1 VTKTTK
7 AKKTGVKDG
16 KRASRTPWGTITRE
30 RIIELA
36 TSEVRAGRYE
46 TMSIRRLAADLGV
59 APMSL
64 YRHVRDKEDI
74 LDELVDRL
82 LDESWQPIV
91 SIADWRGWVID
102 AADRLR
108 QLLVSQPAA
117 LQVFLAHPV
126 VSPAAVERMN
136 LMLNLL
142 RDATANEVAARRAYS
157 SVHTFTLGFAAL
169 EAARTGWI
177 PRDDTPALALELGG
191 LTTPQHFRDSIRAIL
206 DGVIPD
212 TV

>member
-126 VSPAAVERMN
+126 VSPAAVKRMN

>member
-7 AKKTGVKDG
+7 AKKIGVKDG